1 MHGRQRYCNSCA
13 VAKRAD
19 QLRAE
24 AAAKVI
30 LENTGAFKAE
40 HPEEWAEMM
49 AEAEA
54 GRELSDAKAWELL
67 TAVKEVDD
75 EALRRMVEGEE

>member
-30 LENTGAFKAE
+30 LENTREFKAE

-49 AEAEA
+49 AEA
-54 GRELSDAKAWELL
+54 GRELSDAEARELL
-67 TAVKEVDD
+67 TAVKEADD
-75 EALRRMVEGEE
+75 EALRRMVEGEG

>member
-1 MHGRQRYCNSCA
+1 MLGQPRYCNSCA
-13 VAKRAD
+13 VARRAD
-19 QLRAE
+19 QLRAD

-30 LENTGAFKAE
+30 LENTREFKAE

-54 GRELSDAKAWELL
+54 GRELSDAEAWELL
-67 TAVKEVDD
+67 TAVQEADD